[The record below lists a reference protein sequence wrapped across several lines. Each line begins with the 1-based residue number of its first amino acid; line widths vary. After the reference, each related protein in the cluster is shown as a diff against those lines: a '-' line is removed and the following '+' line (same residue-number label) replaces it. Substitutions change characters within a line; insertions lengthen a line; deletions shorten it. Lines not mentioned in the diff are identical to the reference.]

1 MCKSRYYACVSALML
16 AGGEQVSLRKH
27 DIQMTQLE
35 YGPLK
40 DALFSL
46 RIGLAMF
53 GLGMLDGAAGLY

>member
-1 MCKSRYYACVSALML
+1 ML

-53 GLGMLDGAAGLY
+53 ALGMLDGAAGLY